1 MSQFFKFIFASCLGT
16 ILAMFCLIAIFT
28 LIAGVAG
35 AGLIGSQNNGI
46 ANESILLLEFNTPI
60 PELSNNVARSGG
72 ISFESTPATG
82 LHELVRLIRHAQN
95 DPKIEGI
102 VYKAGPT
109 NVLGT
114 VTASTIREELKAFR
128 DSTDKFVYAYG
139 DFYDNTSYL
148 IASSAD
154 SIFANPN
161 GMIDVNGYAAML
173 PFFKGTL
180 EKLDVDMDI
189 YYAGQFKSATEP
201 FRRKDM
207 SEQNRFQTREYLED
221 NFQLYLDEVSA
232 SRNIPK
238 ANLQA
243 IINELNFD
251 NSVSALDKNLI
262 DGRKQWYQLEDMLR
276 NKLGVKGGRA
286 LDYVD
291 YSEYAKATSLKRGS
305 SKNRI
310 AVVYAEG
317 SVVYA
322 NDDRGNINEVT
333 YHEIF
338 DKIRKDDKVKAVV
351 LRVNSGGGSAFTSD
365 VILREMQVL
374 QSAGIPVIA
383 SFGDYAASGGY
394 YIAASAD
401 KIVSHPKTLTGS
413 IGVFAMMPNLSE
425 MMEKKLGITF
435 DTVKTSPYAVVAS
448 PFYKKSPE
456 EDQALQKFTDNM
468 YDTFLTIV
476 SDGRGIPKEAVH
488 EVAQGRVWTGQRAIE
503 KGLVDVLGG
512 LETAIELAAE
522 SAEIEDYKIVEYPK
536 ITKEFW
542 EQILEDMSTGTAQAT
557 IASKLNPVKLSAEE
571 KKMYAKFEE
580 FREVMSYREPMARI
594 PFIIQ
599 N

>member
-35 AGLIGSQNNGI
+35 AGLLGSQNEGI
-46 ANESILLLEFNTPI
+46 GKESILMLEFNKPI
-60 PELSNNVARSGG
+60 PELSNNVARSGKFNLE
-72 ISFESTPATG
+72 ITSATG
-82 LHELVRLIRHAQN
+82 LYELVRLIRHAQN
-95 DPKIEGI
+95 DPNIKGI
-102 VYKAGPT
+102 VYKASPT

-139 DFYDNTSYL
+139 DFFDNTSYL

-161 GMIDVNGYAAML
+161 GMIDVNGYSAML

-180 EKLDVDMDI
+180 DKLDMDMDI

-221 NFQLYLDEVSA
+221 NFHLYLEEVST
-232 SRNIPK
+232 SRNIPES
-238 ANLQA
+238 NLKA

-251 NSVSALDKNLI
+251 NSASALDKNLI
-262 DGRKQWYQLEDMLR
+262 DGRKQWYEVEDMLR
-276 NKLGVKGGRA
+276 EKLGVKEGKR
-286 LDYVD
+286 LDYVG
-291 YSEYAKATSLKRGS
+291 YSEYANATSLRSGR
-305 SKNRI
+305 SKDRI

-338 DKIRKDDKVKAVV
+338 DKIRRDSKVKAVV

-365 VILREMQVL
+365 VILREMKVL

-413 IGVFAMMPNLSE
+413 IGVFAMMPNFSK
-425 MMEKKLGITF
+425 MMENKLGITF
-435 DTVKTSPYAVVAS
+435 DTVKTSPYAIVAS
-448 PFYKKSPE
+448 PFYKKSPQE
-456 EDQALQKFTDNM
+456 SQALQNFTDNM

-476 SDGRGIPKEAVH
+476 ADGRGMTKEEVH
-488 EVAQGRVWTGQRAIE
+488 KVAQGRVWTGQRAVE

-522 SAEIEDYKIVEYPK
+522 TAEIEDYKVVEYPK
-536 ITKEFW
+536 ITKELW
-542 EQILEDMSTGTAQAT
+542 EQVLEDMNRGTAQT
-557 IASKLNPVKLSAEE
+557 TLTSKLNPVKFTAEE
-571 KKMYAKFEE
+571 KKMYKKFEE
-580 FREVMSYREPMARI
+580 FREVMSYREPLARI